1 MFDKNLFDRNAYDR
15 SVSSDGI
22 VGSIY
27 AVGSMQTRIVI
38 AYSIPIDQFVGRGQI
53 NTNLILLTHINTKYT
68 GEGKMNDLEMILRM
82 PLTIKMSGSGA
93 LIPGIVARTPF
104 ALSLSGQGEMRSQQ
118 DFVYQHMVFTPNG
131 QGTFDV
137 SMVIITPLSF
147 EEIQGYGDL
156 TGEMILE
163 LPLTIS
169 MDGTSSFLLRR
180 LGGLNENIFELDG
193 IILLPGEEVTIDTD
207 LLSVFFG
214 FRQDVSSVTTDSVFF
229 ELSPGENDIMIETDA
244 GEAMTVTA
252 IWQNRW
258 L

>member
-38 AYSIPIDQFVGRGQI
+38 AYPVPIDQFVGRGRM
-53 NTNLILLTHINTKYT
+53 NTNLILLTHVNTAYT
-68 GEGKMNDLEMILRM
+68 GEGEMNDLEMILRM

-93 LIPGIVARTPF
+93 LTPGIVARTPF
-104 ALSLSGQGEMRSQQ
+104 SLSLSGQGDMRFQQ
-118 DFVYQHMVFTPNG
+118 DFVYQHMAFTPSG
-131 QGTFDV
+131 QGIFDI
-137 SMVIITPLSF
+137 SMVIITPISF
-147 EEIQGYGDL
+147 EEIQGRGDL
-156 TGEMILE
+156 TGKMIFE
-163 LPLTIS
+163 LPLTIN
-169 MDGTSSFLLRR
+169 MDGTSSFILRR
-180 LGGLNENIFELDG
+180 LGALNENIFELDG
-193 IILLPGEEVTIDTD
+193 INLLPGEEVTIDTD

-244 GEAMTVTA
+244 GEVMTVTA

>member
-27 AVGSMQTRIVI
+27 AVGNMQTRIVI
-38 AYSIPIDQFVGRGQI
+38 AYPVPIDQFTGRGRM
-53 NTNLILLTHINTKYT
+53 NTDLILLTHVNTAYT

-82 PLTIKMSGSGA
+82 PLSIKLSGSGT
-93 LIPGIVARTPF
+93 LTPGVVARTPF
-104 ALSLSGQGEMRSQQ
+104 SLSLSGQGAMRSQQ
-118 DFVYQHMVFTPNG
+118 DFVYQHMAFSPNG
-131 QGTFDV
+131 NGIFDI
-137 SMVIITPLSF
+137 SMVMIASLSF
-147 EEIQGYGDL
+147 EEFKGYGDL
-156 TGEMILE
+156 TGNMILE
-163 LPLTIS
+163 LPLIIN
-169 MDGTSSFLLRR
+169 MDGTSSFMLRR
-180 LGGLNENIFELDG
+180 LGALSENIFELDG
-193 IILLPGEEVTIDTD
+193 INLLPGEEVTIDTD

-229 ELSPGENDIMIETDA
+229 ELSPGENNIMIETDA
-244 GEAMTVTA
+244 GEIMTVTA

>member
-38 AYSIPIDQFVGRGQI
+38 AYPVPIDPFVGRGRM
-53 NTNLILLTHINTKYT
+53 NTDLILLTHVNSEYE
-68 GEGKMNDLEMILRM
+68 GEGKMEDLELILRM
-82 PLTIKMSGSGA
+82 PLTRRMSGSGTFN
-93 LIPGIVARTPF
+93 PGLVARTPF
-104 ALSLSGQGEMRSQQ
+104 SLSLSGQGDMRSQQ
-118 DFVYQHMVFTPNG
+118 DFVYQHMAFTVGG
-131 QGTFDV
+131 QGIFDIA
-137 SMVIITPLSF
+137 MVIITLLSF
-147 EEIQGYGDL
+147 DEMAGFGEL
-156 TGEMILE
+156 TGNMILE
-163 LPLTIS
+163 LPLTIN

-180 LGGLNENIFELDG
+180 LGALNENIFNLDG
-193 IILLPGEEVTIDTD
+193 INLLPGEEVTIDTD

-229 ELSPGENDIMIETDA
+229 ELSPGENNIMIETDA